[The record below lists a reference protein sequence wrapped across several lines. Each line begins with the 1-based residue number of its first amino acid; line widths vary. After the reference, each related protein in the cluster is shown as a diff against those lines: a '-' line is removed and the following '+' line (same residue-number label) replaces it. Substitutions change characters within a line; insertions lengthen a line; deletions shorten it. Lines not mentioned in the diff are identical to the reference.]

1 MRCSLL
7 VLALGLRDA
16 RVQVDASGHL
26 DLAGLTPEDAAAV
39 SQAVPAVVRK
49 FDQVSESLDGL
60 KEKLAKNFA
69 KFEEVAQS
77 EEANP
82 SSLMEEDP
90 GKSIDAQFAA
100 IRAKV
105 KQEMEDFKAKVDAE
119 IDMKTPASLLQT
131 EPQIKAEAKLQALE
145 ARLRAQLQAY
155 SEMSSLLEVGPEDE
169 DADQEEDAEDKADD
183 KAADQIADE
192 DGPETD
198 AEKAETTAEE
208 KTVEEQEEAWKAE
221 LAKDKDQQDEMMA
234 KIKKIAKVDKPP
246 KEMSRQDMAHLGDK
260 LANVKRDAHPS
271 SFVET
276 EKHMRSVYGSSEFTW
291 SNLPKTYHTFAQM
304 LQDVD
309 LLKEPCLEA
318 GFKLDR
324 KTVTGKAGSALPD
337 RPVVLETVTLT
348 PTAPK
353 RKAAAVFGEHP
364 RELISPE
371 TGLTML
377 QALCG
382 QPPTCSDCPSPQA
395 NLRDLEKAAA
405 GQAQTQWL
413 IVLNSNPLTREK
425 IETTNDF
432 CLRLDP
438 EGVDTNRNYDDH
450 FYDTVGGDAQTHGSA
465 PFSAPEVAA
474 LNGVLSD
481 FRPDTFFSIHSGEK
495 GLYVP
500 HAWSTEYDTKLPEAV
515 ALSKVSPGLIPEDYD
530 IGSAGELQGRPI
542 TGSSFDYVKDK
553 LGAKYSYA
561 FELYKNANV
570 QPYSAETCFTY
581 FNPTSVQ
588 QYTEVTRRM
597 AAIILETAANSK

>member
-1 MRCSLL
+1 MLFALL
-7 VLALGLRDA
+7 VLARGLRDA
-16 RVQVDASGHL
+16 RVQVDASGQL
-26 DLAGLTPEDAAAV
+26 DLAGLSPEDAEAV
-39 SQAVPAVVRK
+39 TTQVPAVVRK

-69 KFEEVAQS
+69 KFEDLAQS

-90 GKSIDAQFAA
+90 GKAIDAQFAD

-105 KQEMEDFKAKVDAE
+105 KQEMDDFKAKVDAE
-119 IDMKTPASLLQT
+119 IDAKTPASLLQT

-145 ARLRAQLQAY
+145 ARLRAQMQAY
-155 SEMSSLLEVGPEDE
+155 QQMSSLLEVGPEDE
-169 DADQEEDAEDKADD
+169 DAEEEAEDKADD
-183 KAADQIADE
+183 KAADEIADE

-198 AEKAETTAEE
+198 AEKAETKAEE
-208 KTVEEQEEAWKAE
+208 KTLEEEQDDWNAE
-221 LAKDKDQQDEMMA
+221 LAKDKDQQEQMMA
-234 KIKKIAKVDKPP
+234 KIKKIAKVDKP
-246 KEMSRQDMAHLGDK
+246 KEMSREDMAHLGDK
-260 LANVKRDAHPS
+260 LANVKRDAAPS

-276 EKHMRSVYGSSEFTW
+276 EKHMRSVFGDAFTW
-291 SNLPKTYHTFAQM
+291 SSLPKTYHTFAQM
-304 LQDVD
+304 LDDVE
-309 LLKEPCLEA
+309 LLKAPCLEA
-318 GFKLDR
+318 GFKLER
-324 KTVTGKAGSALPD
+324 TTVNGKAGSALPD

-348 PTAPK
+348 PSAPK

-382 QPPTCSDCPSPQA
+382 QPQTCSDCPAPQA
-395 NLRDLEKAAA
+395 SLRDLEKAAA

-425 IETTNDF
+425 IEKTNDF

-450 FYDTVGGDAQTHGSA
+450 FYDTVGGDTQTHGAA
-465 PFSAPEVAA
+465 PFSAPEVDA
-474 LNGVLSD
+474 LNGVLSG

-515 ALSKVSPGLIPEDYD
+515 ALSKITPGLIPEDYD

-581 FNPTSVQ
+581 FNPTTVQ